1 MNMIEK
7 IQIIPNDFRESFEN
21 MPIESVGRLTLALFR
36 YANDEDVDEVLGD
49 DQIAKAV
56 FPTLKAHIERH
67 EEYRRVKAESGRK
80 GGKLGGAAIGNQNA
94 RKTNQNKAKQSKTEQ
109 NKPPNPNPNPYP
121 NPINNKRLYG
131 ECQNVKLTEDEYN
144 KLVEKN
150 YTGLIDE
157 LSLYIASKGDKY
169 KSHYATILQWAKKR
183 EKETPGTIP
192 FKPKEKPYQQ
202 MMKSTYDMDALEK
215 KLIKN

>member
-1 MNMIEK
+1 MNHGIIIHPEDFNDLKSMSAEECGHIIQNMIK
-7 IQIIPNDFRESFEN
+7 TFHG
-21 MPIESVGRLTLALFR
+21 ESVVPFADRYLTRVSNDMCGR
-36 YANDEDVDEVLGD
+36 VLRD
-49 DQIAKAV
+49 KEMS
-56 FPTLKAHIERH
+56 ERQS
-67 EEYRRVKAESGRK
+67 RNGSK
-80 GGKLGGAAIGNQNA
+80 GG
-94 RKTNQNKAKQSKTEQ
+94 AKEGHPNY
-109 NKPPNPNPNPYP
+109 NKPKLSQSLPKVKPKLNPNTNT
-121 NPINNKRLYG
+121 NTNTNTNINKRLYG

-183 EKETPGTIP
+183 EKETLGTIP